1 MLDKYKPFIAAFFLL
16 VVCSIAYSA
25 HYYAKLYRQAAKDLK
40 ESQATVEKMQSQQK
54 TTAEL
59 DAKYTKDLADAQNTI
74 DQLRDD
80 VTAGTKRLSVRAKCL
95 PQTSA
100 TGSVG
105 DAGAAELSS
114 DSRQDYYRLREQL
127 ATSDKQIRY
136 LQDYIKGVL
145 NGEETKAD
153 SQAASSAVR
162 R

>member
-16 VVCSIAYSA
+16 VVCSIAYST

-40 ESQATVEKMQSQQK
+40 ESQATVEKMQSQQE

-80 VTAGTKRLSVRAKCL
+80 VTAGAKRLSVRAKCM

-105 DAGAAELSS
+105 DDGAAELSN

-127 ATSDKQIRY
+127 ATSDKQVRY
-136 LQDYIKGVL
+136 LQGYIRTVL
-145 NGEETKAD
+145 NAGEAGN
-153 SQAASSAVR
+153 
-162 R
+162 

>member
-1 MLDKYKPFIAAFFLL
+1 MLNKYKPFIAAFFLL
-16 VVCSIAYSA
+16 IVCSIAYSA
-25 HYYAKLYRQAAKDLK
+25 HHYAKLYRQAEKELK

-54 TTAEL
+54 TVAEL

-74 DQLRDD
+74 DRLRDD

-95 PQTSA
+95 PQSAA

-127 ATSDKQIRY
+127 ASNDKQIRY
-136 LQDYIKGVL
+136 LQEYIKSVL
-145 NGEETKAD
+145 NAGEAGN
-153 SQAASSAVR
+153 
-162 R
+162 

>member
-1 MLDKYKPFIAAFFLL
+1 MLNKYKPFIAAFFLL

-25 HYYAKLYRQAAKDLK
+25 HHYAKLYRQATKDLK

-54 TTAEL
+54 TAAEL

-74 DQLRDD
+74 DRLRDD

-95 PQTSA
+95 PQTA
-100 TGSVG
+100 AAGSVG

-127 ATSDKQIRY
+127 ASNDKQIRY
-136 LQDYIKGVL
+136 LQDYIRSIL
-145 NGEETKAD
+145 NGEETKAN
-153 SQAASSAVR
+153 R
-162 R
+162 

>member
-1 MLDKYKPFIAAFFLL
+1 M
-16 VVCSIAYSA
+16 
-25 HYYAKLYRQAAKDLK
+25 K

-54 TTAEL
+54 TVAEL

-74 DQLRDD
+74 DRLRDD

-95 PQTSA
+95 PQASA

-127 ATSDKQIRY
+127 ASNDKQIRY
-136 LQDYIKGVL
+136 LQDYIKSVL
-145 NGEETKAD
+145 NAGEAGN
-153 SQAASSAVR
+153 
-162 R
+162 

>member
-25 HYYAKLYRQAAKDLK
+25 HYYAQKYRAAQSELDKASTTISTMQK
-40 ESQATVEKMQSQQK
+40 QQATA
-54 TTAEL
+54 AEL
-59 DAKYTKDLADAQNTI
+59 DTKYTKDLADAQNTI